1 MCLVFSGMH
10 VFQLRFQ
17 LRDKD
22 IFSAQVVDFL
32 FSFIRRKRF
41 CIYVFVYISIKMNI
55 GEYVFCYERQSAV
68 MFENIKRCGTR
79 CTICTVNF
87 FIYIRMFLF
96 IVTTHLNLFSL
107 YNKKF
112 SLSISVLKILRV

>member
-32 FSFIRRKRF
+32 FP
-41 CIYVFVYISIKMNI
+41 
-55 GEYVFCYERQSAV
+55 
-68 MFENIKRCGTR
+68 
-79 CTICTVNF
+79 
-87 FIYIRMFLF
+87 
-96 IVTTHLNLFSL
+96 
-107 YNKKF
+107 
-112 SLSISVLKILRV
+112 